1 MLLVNQSHKNHKNK
15 SIKRSIILITI
26 QEEIMIII
34 ITIMRIDKLEVE
46 EEKIIIIKVITI
58 NIIIRRIIKKEGQI
72 IIITMNIK
80 KDKTTA
86 INIKKIKNKIT
97 VIIDD
102 VAYNCIF

>member
-1 MLLVNQSHKNHKNK
+1 METNK
-15 SIKRSIILITI
+15 YLFTKKMKKKSNKL
-26 QEEIMIII
+26 
-34 ITIMRIDKLEVE
+34 RIAQAV
-46 EEKIIIIKVITI
+46 
-58 NIIIRRIIKKEGQI
+58 
-72 IIITMNIK
+72 MNIK